1 MYSKIIWLVKIL
13 FLIFSIYF
21 ISNVD
26 LTKINFFNFNQIIS
40 IIVLFTF
47 HFLRVYRLLLI
58 FNSLKIKVSFTDIL
72 NIYYIGLFL
81 GIVTP
86 GRLGE
91 LYRIKIINDLGI
103 SKISNYNF
111 LISEKILD
119 ILSVLFFV
127 FLIVTFQ
134 YSETI
139 FLNIIFSF
147 FIFLIITTLISKFYI
162 LLMDISKYVCTKL
175 FRKNKKF
182 DFKVFFEN
190 NPFEIIKSIK
200 FIQLF
205 ILSFLFWL
213 VFIYAFNIGINSSF
227 SFTYLEAIQL
237 FVINVFV
244 TSVPISFMGLG
255 LREIALVKFL
265 NFQNLELVAMI
276 SIQFIYFN
284 LATIVVGII
293 LYIRRE
299 IK

>member
-111 LISEKILD
+111 LISEKVLD
-119 ILSVLFFV
+119 VLSVLFFV

-147 FIFLIITTLISKFYI
+147 FIFLIITIFISKFYI
-162 LLMDISKYVCTKL
+162 LLMDISKYVYTKL